1 MGVRGAGLLYVHS
14 RHCGCNAYG
23 VENLAMAGL
32 FG

>member
-1 MGVRGAGLLYVHS
+1 MGVRGAGLLYIVVT
-14 RHCGCNAYG
+14 AAAG